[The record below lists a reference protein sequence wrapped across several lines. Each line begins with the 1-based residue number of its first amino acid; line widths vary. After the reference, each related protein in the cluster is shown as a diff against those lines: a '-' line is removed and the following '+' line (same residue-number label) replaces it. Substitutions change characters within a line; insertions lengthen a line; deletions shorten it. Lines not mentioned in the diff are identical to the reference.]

1 MQNEKITMTFKVSSF
16 RKIPNPFLTEDNK
29 NDTSCMY
36 IAICDV
42 LDIPENI
49 PMKTNPREQK
59 LTTNVAKKIK
69 ESLIHPLEYNFYLL
83 NRGLLLSAQEVTY
96 NNYSNEVT
104 IVFEDFDVHGNV
116 DGGHTYKT
124 ILQNRELLNR
134 NEQYVKIEI
143 LTGIETIFQNL
154 AAARNTSNQVED
166 KSIAELE
173 KRFEIIKNVISSES
187 FYNRV
192 FFKEN
197 DAGDIDVADILS
209 IINMFNI
216 DRYNNME
223 TFPIQSYSGKKSCID
238 NYIKAHKEFGDSK
251 ENPYVK
257 MKPIMVNIF
266 KLYDEIEKN
275 MNQFYKKKNSSGRYG
290 SVKGTITSKN
300 GNTLKSK
307 FYKNNMEV
315 GSPTGFIY
323 PILGAFRALVKENDQ
338 GEYYWCKNPFQ
349 ILEAIG
355 PDLVETTIERSRT
368 LGNNPQSVGKDNGN
382 WKTLYMTVLLNSME
396 NRVNSEH

>member
-1 MQNEKITMTFKVSSF
+1 
-16 RKIPNPFLTEDNK
+16 
-29 NDTSCMY
+29 
-36 IAICDV
+36 
-42 LDIPENI
+42 
-49 PMKTNPREQK
+49 
-59 LTTNVAKKIK
+59 
-69 ESLIHPLEYNFYLL
+69 
-83 NRGLLLSAQEVTY
+83 
-96 NNYSNEVT
+96 
-104 IVFEDFDVHGNV
+104 
-116 DGGHTYKT
+116 
-124 ILQNRELLNR
+124 
-134 NEQYVKIEI
+134 
-143 LTGIETIFQNL
+143 
-154 AAARNTSNQVED
+154 
-166 KSIAELE
+166 
-173 KRFEIIKNVISSES
+173 
-187 FYNRV
+187 
-192 FFKEN
+192 
-197 DAGDIDVADILS
+197 
-209 IINMFNI
+209 MFNI

-307 FYKNNMEV
+307 FYKNSMEV

-396 NRVNSEH
+396 NSGNSEH